1 MQIRSVS
8 PDYSV
13 AEQIRIS
20 DLGIAAAQGIK
31 TIINN
36 RPDNEGQ
43 GQPKSADI
51 AAAAEALGLEYFY
64 IPIQLGTISEENID
78 DFERAYS
85 SAVGPVL
92 AFCRSGTRSVSVWAL
107 AEAKTR
113 EVDAVL
119 AAALTAGYDLS
130 GMRDWLT
137 ARSERPVNT
146 Q

>member
-13 AEQIRIS
+13 AEQIQIF

-85 SAVGPVL
+85 SAVGPML

-107 AEAKTR
+107 AEAKTTFGIIGVR
-113 EVDAVL
+113 V
-119 AAALTAGYDLS
+119 
-130 GMRDWLT
+130 WLC
-137 ARSERPVNT
+137 RGDYQNVRQV
-146 Q
+146 QG